1 MKADKAAQLSIPK
14 VNQRSAIQHLTPV
27 PMDPMMDENA
37 KLQHHDRVPTGCCR
51 RIWQVLQLSFQCFLG
66 KIPPCQDFGLF
77 NLFTAVGGTGWSSAV
92 ESSHMRSTEKHHFPY
107 TAEHRIAF
115 PLAGQHLSSA

>member
-14 VNQRSAIQHLTPV
+14 VNQRSAIRHLTPV
-27 PMDPMMDENA
+27 PTDPMMDENA
-37 KLQHHDRVPTGCCR
+37 KLQHHDWVPTGCCR

-77 NLFTAVGGTGWSSAV
+77 NLFTAGGALAGPVLLNPHIHVPLKSIIFHTLL
-92 ESSHMRSTEKHHFPY
+92 STE
-107 TAEHRIAF
+107 
-115 PLAGQHLSSA
+115 